1 MSRRLAREVA
11 LRTLFQLDI
20 GHISQEDAFAFALET
35 TPLSESL
42 VPFAQQLVQLALD
55 KQAESDAIISDKSVD
70 WELSRL
76 PRVDRSILRLAIG
89 EMLASTETPTGV
101 IINEAVELAH
111 RYSTEE
117 SGRFINGLLGSVA
130 REQVTER

>member
-20 GHISQEDAFAFALET
+20 GHIKQAAAFEFALET
-35 TPLSESL
+35 TPLSSGL
-42 VPFAQQLVQLALD
+42 VVFAEELVEMALAH
-55 KQAESDAIISDKSVD
+55 QVESDAIISAKSVD
-70 WELSRL
+70 WELNRL

-89 EMLASTETPTGV
+89 EMLAATATPTGV

-130 REQVTER
+130 RDE

>member
-11 LRTLFQLDI
+11 LRTLFQLDT
-20 GHISQEDAFAFALET
+20 GHIAESDAFAFALET

-42 VPFAQQLVQLALD
+42 IPFAQDLVQTALSH
-55 KQAESDAIISDKSVD
+55 QAESDALISAKSVD

-89 EMLASTETPTGV
+89 EMLAETATPTGV

-130 REQVTER
+130 RDK

>member
-20 GHISQEDAFAFALET
+20 GHISEEAAFAFALET
-35 TPLSESL
+35 TPLAADL
-42 VPFAQQLVQLALD
+42 VQFAQGLVHMALS
-55 KQAESDAIISDKSVD
+55 KQAESDSIISAKSVD
-70 WELSRL
+70 WELNRL

-89 EMLASTETPTGV
+89 EMLAAAVTPTGV

-117 SGRFINGLLGSVA
+117 SSRFINGLLGSVA
-130 REQVTER
+130 RDQ

>member
-11 LRTLFQLDI
+11 LRTLFQLDT
-20 GHISQEDAFAFALET
+20 GHITEAAAFEFALET
-35 TPLSESL
+35 TPLAAGL
-42 VPFAQQLVQLALD
+42 VAFARELVTMALSH
-55 KQAESDAIISDKSVD
+55 QEASDAIISAKSVD
-70 WELSRL
+70 WELNRL

-89 EMLASTETPTGV
+89 EMLAAKETPTSV
-101 IINEAVELAH
+101 VINEAVELAH

-130 REQVTER
+130 RDE

>member
-20 GHISQEDAFAFALET
+20 GHITEGAAFAFSLET

-42 VPFAQQLVQLALD
+42 IPFAQDLVQMALSH
-55 KQAESDAIISDKSVD
+55 QAESDAIISAKSVD
-70 WELSRL
+70 WEISRL

-89 EMLASTETPTGV
+89 EMLAATATPTGV

-130 REQVTER
+130 REA

>member
-1 MSRRLAREVA
+1 MSRRLAREAA

-20 GHISQEDAFAFALET
+20 GHISQEAAFAFALET
-35 TPLSESL
+35 TPLAANMVQFAQELVQTALGRQSESD
-42 VPFAQQLVQLALD
+42 V
-55 KQAESDAIISDKSVD
+55 IISSKSVD
-70 WELSRL
+70 WEISRL

-89 EMLASTETPTGV
+89 ELLAASSTPTGV

-117 SGRFINGLLGSVA
+117 SGRFINGLLGSVV
-130 REQVTER
+130 REQSDD

>member
-20 GHISQEDAFAFALET
+20 GHITEGAAFAFSLET

-42 VPFAQQLVQLALD
+42 IPFAQDLVQMALSH
-55 KQAESDAIISDKSVD
+55 QAESDAIISAKSVD
-70 WELSRL
+70 WEIGRL

-89 EMLASTETPTGV
+89 EMLAATATPTGV

-130 REQVTER
+130 REA